1 MNQINMEMF
10 AWDYKGRTI
19 ITFRILHAITS
30 AKTIAKNAVTQS
42 GWQSSGIHKK
52 SLTQQCTRGIM
63 KFHILMQEIYN
74 VYFDVDRFGTMAK
87 IILVDILNT
96 EGAIS
101 ELSQS
106 MSASY
111 ESDKHGNA
119 CLGL

>member
-1 MNQINMEMF
+1 
-10 AWDYKGRTI
+10 
-19 ITFRILHAITS
+19 
-30 AKTIAKNAVTQS
+30 
-42 GWQSSGIHKK
+42 
-52 SLTQQCTRGIM
+52 
-63 KFHILMQEIYN
+63 MQEIYN

-111 ESDKHGNA
+111 ESDKHGNV

>member
-1 MNQINMEMF
+1 MSDQEIKINMQRSH
-10 AWDYKGRTI
+10 W
-19 ITFRILHAITS
+19 LN
-30 AKTIAKNAVTQS
+30 NALVEL
-42 GWQSSGIHKK
+42 WNY
-52 SLTQQCTRGIM
+52 
-63 KFHILMQEIYN
+63 ILMQEIYN

-119 CLGL
+119 CLGLWRQNYHNISDSACNNISKNNCTEY